1 MLGVGNQP
9 QRTLR
14 TQETVQHK
22 TPIPHYVP
30 SSLLDTPRAARI
42 VSIKPNHYM
51 QEATTLI
58 KRVIVGCAVALAS
71 VLLAGCGLLSSD
83 SKIDEGIVNAAKLK
97 IRSSTALAALDLAE
111 VKRGDRLE
119 ILEQA
124 QVKTPTRTNEWYK
137 VRTKTKDA
145 TEGWVEAR
153 YVINKSIVDKTL
165 ELYEK
170 SKGIASQGTGRL
182 KVQTKLRVEA
192 GGDVITY
199 LSRGM
204 MVDIVGKA
212 RTTFKPEKQQDADES
227 EDSEEPETRT
237 VLWYQIRL
245 PESEVLRAGW
255 VGAQQVQLDTPDE
268 ILYLE
273 GDGRRFTGWVVFD
286 QTRTKK
292 GESKDNYIA
301 MMKNL
306 STEGPID
313 FTRLWILIYSP
324 AQGRYISAP
333 IDGSTVQD
341 GLRGLLPVTV
351 HPDNRGFTIHELD
364 ENGNAVAAEYEAI
377 RTDASHL
384 RVRRLSPKIV
394 YKKQPGKSK
403 PKGKG

>member
-1 MLGVGNQP
+1 MQKITG
-9 QRTLR
+9 
-14 TQETVQHK
+14 
-22 TPIPHYVP
+22 
-30 SSLLDTPRAARI
+30 
-42 VSIKPNHYM
+42 SIKRI
-51 QEATTLI
+51 A
-58 KRVIVGCAVALAS
+58 VGCALALAS
-71 VLLAGCGLLSSD
+71 VLISACGLLPSE
-83 SKIDEGIVNAAKLK
+83 SKIDEGIVNAPKLK
-97 IRSSTALAALDLAE
+97 IRSSTAVAALDLAE

-153 YVINKSIVDKTL
+153 YVINKSIVDKTQDL
-165 ELYEK
+165 FEK
-170 SKGIASQGTGRL
+170 SKATVSQGIGRL

-212 RTTFKPEKQQDADES
+212 RTTFKPEKQQDADDS
-227 EDSEEPETRT
+227 EDTEEPETRT
-237 VLWYQIRL
+237 VIWYQIRL

-273 GDGRRFTGWVVFD
+273 GEGRRFTGWVVFD
-286 QTRTKK
+286 QTKPKK
-292 GESKDNYIA
+292 GEPKDNYIA
-301 MMKNL
+301 LMKNL

-313 FTRLWILIYSP
+313 FTRLWILIYAP
-324 AQGRYISAP
+324 EQGRYTGPYIE
-333 IDGSTVQD
+333 D
-341 GLRGLLPVTV
+341 GLHGVLPVSI
-351 HPDNRGFTIHELD
+351 HPDHKGFTIHELD
-364 ENGNAVAAEYEAI
+364 ENGKPVAVEYEAI

-384 RVRRLSPKIV
+384 RVKRLSPKIV
-394 YKKQPGKSK
+394 YKKK
-403 PKGKG
+403 PVKPAPKKK

>member
-1 MLGVGNQP
+1 M
-9 QRTLR
+9 
-14 TQETVQHK
+14 
-22 TPIPHYVP
+22 
-30 SSLLDTPRAARI
+30 
-42 VSIKPNHYM
+42 
-51 QEATTLI
+51 I
-58 KRVIVGCAVALAS
+58 KRLTLGCAVTLAS
-71 VLLAGCGLLSSD
+71 ILLAGCGLLSSD
-83 SKIDEGIVNAAKLK
+83 SKIDEGIVNAPKLK

-153 YVINKSIVDKTL
+153 YVINKSIVDKTQ

-170 SKGIASQGTGRL
+170 SKGVTSQGTGRL
-182 KVQTKLRVEA
+182 KVQTRLRAEA

-212 RTTFKPEKQQDADES
+212 RTTVKPEKQQDTDADES
-227 EDSEEPETRT
+227 EDADEPETRT
-237 VLWYQIRL
+237 VIWYQIRL

-286 QTRTKK
+286 QTKTKK
-292 GESKDNYIA
+292 GEPKDNYIA
-301 MMKNL
+301 LMKNL

-324 AQGRYISAP
+324 AQGRYVSAP

-364 ENGNAVAAEYEAI
+364 ENGKAVAAEYEAV

-394 YKKQPGKSK
+394 YKKQLVKSK
-403 PKGKG
+403 PKANRK